1 MSRWTKEEK
10 EWQGYR
16 RQMAYRHFNRVTLP
30 DNPWDK
36 KEEEDERARREAADH
51 GPSDTKRD

>member
-1 MSRWTKEEK
+1 MSRWTDHQKEM
-10 EWQGYR
+10 QGYKR
-16 RQMAYRHFNRVTLP
+16 KLANGMKVSLA
-30 DNPWDK
+30 DAPWDK

>member
-1 MSRWTKEEK
+1 MSRWTKKDK
-10 EWQGYR
+10 EWQGYKR
-16 RQMAYRHFNRVTLP
+16 KMAYGMKVSLSNA
-30 DNPWDK
+30 PWDE